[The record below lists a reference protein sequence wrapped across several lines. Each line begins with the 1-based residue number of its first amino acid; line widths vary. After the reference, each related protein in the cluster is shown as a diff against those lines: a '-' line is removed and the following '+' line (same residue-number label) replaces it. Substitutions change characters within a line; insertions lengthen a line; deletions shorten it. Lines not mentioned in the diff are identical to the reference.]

1 MRPLVVEPNMRSRV
15 VQLLGERHPSI
26 PVVTPATPAAVP
38 EALDRAHDEGPV
50 AFLCRNSQW
59 RDTYL
64 DGLREGDW
72 VFTKTT
78 GYEQYPVEAF
88 GERGIVFSNCPG
100 LTAAPIAEH
109 VFALL
114 LSVSRRLDTYR
125 VQQAERTWAQ
135 RRAGMTDFAG
145 DVCCVLGVGRI
156 GERVAERAGAFD
168 MHVRGVKR
176 DIESYDGAADEVYG
190 PDDIPAALDG
200 ARVLVLAVPLT
211 EATRSLVGRPE
222 LRRLD
227 DSAVVVNV
235 CRGPVLDTDALVEA
249 LEADEVRAACLDVVD
264 ERPPPPEWPLWER
277 EDVLVTPHV
286 AGSSDKTPAR
296 LVERLAS
303 QYEQWTDGEP
313 LANRVV

>member
-1 MRPLVVEPNMRSRV
+1 MRSRV
-15 VQLLGERHPSI
+15 VGLLGERHPSI
-26 PVVTPATPAAVP
+26 PVVTPETPAAVP
-38 EALDRAHDEGPV
+38 EALERAHEEGPV

-59 RDTYL
+59 RDAYL
-64 DGLREGDW
+64 EGLREGDW

-78 GYEQYPVEAF
+78 GYEHYPVEAF
-88 GERGIVFSNCPG
+88 AERGIAFSNCPG
-100 LTAAPIAEH
+100 LTATPIAEH

-114 LSVSRRLDTYR
+114 FSVSRRLDTYR
-125 VQQAERTWAQ
+125 TQQAEHTWAQ
-135 RRAGMTDFAG
+135 RRDGMTDFAG
-145 DVCCVLGVGRI
+145 DACCVLGVGRI
-156 GERVAERAGAFD
+156 GEAVAERAAAFD

-176 DIESYDGAADEVYG
+176 DVEGYDGAADEVYG
-190 PDDIPAALDG
+190 PDEVHTALDS

-211 EATRSLVGRPE
+211 EATRGLVGRAE

-249 LEADEVRAACLDVVD
+249 LDAGEVRAACLDVVD

-277 EDVLVTPHV
+277 EDVVVTPHV

-296 LVERLAS
+296 LVERLVR
-303 QYEQWTDGEP
+303 QYERWTAGEEI
-313 LANRVV
+313 ANRIV